1 MGVSCCD
8 DVRGYMD
15 ATVCLGGVCTPEL
28 AELVLNLDS
37 KYKGGVTANIQ
48 TRTII
53 RIRKRRSY
61 VNCISS
67 ISKDQTLQTMAR
79 QREMRMVSDSLLE
92 MMRKM
97 MM

>member
-1 MGVSCCD
+1 MLKDGEFLLGVSCCD

-48 TRTII
+48 TII
-53 RIRKRRSY
+53 RIRKEEAMSTA
-61 VNCISS
+61 S
-67 ISKDQTLQTMAR
+67 QA
-79 QREMRMVSDSLLE
+79 
-92 MMRKM
+92 
-97 MM
+97 